1 VNETTIA
8 VLGLGEA
15 GGAFASD
22 LVAAG
27 AIVRGYDPVVTA
39 RHGVYDCTDEAD
51 AVRTA
56 ELILSVNSASAAV
69 PAFVAA
75 ADHVRPGAVWADLNT
90 AEPSLKRTLGALA
103 SARGVIFADVSIMAP
118 VPGRGL
124 ATPLLG
130 SGAGARVVARLLG
143 RYGAAVTALDQP
155 AGAAAERKL
164 LRSVFYKGMSA
175 AVVEAL
181 AAARVLGLEQWLR
194 DNIAEELTN
203 ASPQSVD
210 RIVSGTYRHAP
221 RRADEMEAAAKM
233 LAHLGVD
240 HDIAD
245 ASALLLRRLSAS
257 PWPR

>member
-1 VNETTIA
+1 
-8 VLGLGEA
+8 
-15 GGAFASD
+15 
-22 LVAAG
+22 
-27 AIVRGYDPVVTA
+27 
-39 RHGVYDCTDEAD
+39 
-51 AVRTA
+51 
-56 ELILSVNSASAAV
+56 
-69 PAFVAA
+69 
-75 ADHVRPGAVWADLNT
+75 
-90 AEPSLKRTLGALA
+90 LGALA

-130 SGAGARVVARLLG
+130 SGADARVVARLLG
-143 RYGAAVTALDQP
+143 RYRAAVTALDQP